1 MTRTWTSAQSI
12 FLEQECEK
20 NSSPPIST
28 SPRLVVHQTVLWIHS
43 KYPIVT
49 FYDVLAEKY
58 CTNGHQSS
66 CGSRPQTHKCH
77 EIDAFVLLK
86 NLPDNTT
93 SELKLKRCSAGA
105 VTLPH
110 PGIVALGA
118 GGGCG
123 GTAGVGN
130 RNAFS
135 AKCFEM
141 EKMTC
146 LLKIPFSIFCELK
159 LCDQRAPIIAQ

>member
-130 RNAFS
+130 RNAIVGQ
-135 AKCFEM
+135 K
-141 EKMTC
+141 K
-146 LLKIPFSIFCELK
+146 
-159 LCDQRAPIIAQ
+159 